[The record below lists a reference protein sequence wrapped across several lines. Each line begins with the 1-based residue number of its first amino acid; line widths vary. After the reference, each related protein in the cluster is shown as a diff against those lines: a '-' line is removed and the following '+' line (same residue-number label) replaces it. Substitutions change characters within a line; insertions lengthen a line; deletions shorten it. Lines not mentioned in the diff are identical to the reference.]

1 MTAIGT
7 ILCAVDQSDISQRAL
22 SYATAA
28 ALVHRARLH
37 LVQVAEAEAPEPD
50 PDALREFAAGA
61 VNAGVVAGVTV
72 RQGPVAREILAE
84 TARTQASLLVLGSHG
99 RHGFERLVLGSVT
112 TKILHTATCPVL
124 VVPPGASPS
133 ADQPFRTILCP
144 TDFSAAGNNA
154 LAFARVMAAPGDTST
169 LLLLHVVEWPFG
181 EAAGEDA
188 VSELRRSLESRGQE
202 QLDHLAATQ
211 SLVSPAPDIQT
222 IVAAGKP
229 AREICALARSKG
241 VDLIAMGVTGRGAID
256 LALLG
261 STTHQVVRSA
271 PCPVLTVPIRHEH

>member
-1 MTAIGT
+1 MTAIAT
-7 ILCAVDQSDISQRAL
+7 ILCAVDQSEISQRAL

-28 ALVHRARLH
+28 AVAHRARLH

-50 PDALREFAAGA
+50 PETLRQFGA
-61 VNAGVVAGVTV
+61 EAVSAGVMADVAV

-84 TARTQASLLVLGSHG
+84 TTRTHADLLVVGSHG
-99 RHGFERLVLGSVT
+99 RHGFQRLVLGSVT

-133 ADQPFRTILCP
+133 GDQPFRTILCP
-144 TDFSAAGNNA
+144 TDFSAAGNAA
-154 LAFARVMAAPGDTST
+154 LAFARVMAAPGDTTT
-169 LLLLHVVEWPFG
+169 LVLLHVVEWPFG
-181 EAAGEDA
+181 EATGEDA
-188 VSELRRSLESRGQE
+188 VSELRRSLESQGQE
-202 QLDHLAATQ
+202 QLEHLAATQ
-211 SLVSPAPDIQT
+211 SLVSPAPDIET
-222 IVAAGKP
+222 VVAAGKP

-241 VDLIAMGVTGRGAID
+241 VDLIVMGVTGRGAID

-271 PCPVLTVPIRHEH
+271 PCPVLSVPLTQGH